1 MPRPARHKAGRAMSE
16 TNTTSPLPAVD
27 VAILDGRWDHA
38 VPDVE
43 TVIRRAA
50 LAALGANVPPVCAG
64 EVSVALVND
73 AEIRRLNREYRQQD
87 CSTNVLSFPDEAA
100 VAIPGAAPAML
111 GDVVVA
117 FETASA
123 EADAQG
129 HAFIDHLCHLVVH
142 GVLHLLGHDHMEA
155 AAADE
160 MENLER
166 DVLGRLGIADP
177 YATPSRPL
185 PAEEAS

>member
-1 MPRPARHKAGRAMSE
+1 MRRAIKGKTGRAMVE
-16 TNTTSPLPAVD
+16 TNTASPLPAVD
-27 VAILDGRWDHA
+27 VAILDARWGHA

-43 TVIRRAA
+43 SVVRRAA
-50 LAALGANVPPVCAG
+50 LAALGAHVPPVCSG

-73 AEIRRLNREYRQQD
+73 GEIRRLNREYRQQD

-100 VAIPGAAPAML
+100 VATPGAAPAML

-129 HAFIDHLCHLVVH
+129 HALIDHLCHLVVH
-142 GVLHLLGHDHMEA
+142 GVLHLLGHDHIEA

-177 YATPSRPL
+177 YAIPPRPL